1 MGVGAVSFFKIRFG
15 IVNPE
20 LVRQQIADRV
30 EEIAEVVDEQ
40 RRIAA
45 ENEKKRRQQEAVE
58 MLEAASR
65 VAAAKRAAKALR
77 LRREQELVTRQ
88 FWLWRAWA
96 DKRIFLKRQHAATVF
111 NRICRKR
118 LAEHIVAKRR
128 EDVALM
134 RYLLESKSAL
144 TVQRTMRGGVQ
155 QRSEE

>member
-20 LVRQQIADRV
+20 LVRQQIADSV

-45 ENEKKRRQQEAVE
+45 ENEKKRRQQEAAE

-77 LRREQELVTRQ
+77 LRREQ
-88 FWLWRAWA
+88 
-96 DKRIFLKRQHAATVF
+96 
-111 NRICRKR
+111 
-118 LAEHIVAKRR
+118 
-128 EDVALM
+128 
-134 RYLLESKSAL
+134 
-144 TVQRTMRGGVQ
+144 
-155 QRSEE
+155 

>member
-45 ENEKKRRQQEAVE
+45 ENEKKRRQQEAAE

-96 DKRIFLKRQHAATVF
+96 DKRIFLKRQHGDRVQPDLSQEAGRAHRGKATGG
-111 NRICRKR
+111 RG
-118 LAEHIVAKRR
+118 A
-128 EDVALM
+128 DALPSG
-134 RYLLESKSAL
+134 E
-144 TVQRTMRGGVQ
+144 
-155 QRSEE
+155 